1 MKNLIT
7 ILALVLGIGL
17 ANAQEKDIR
26 QQRSPEEMAKMQ
38 TERLTKELKL
48 TKPQQDSIHKY
59 VLASSVEQQKLF
71 KENVLKSDN
80 PEANRK
86 KMQAI
91 REKQTQKVKSFLNE
105 EQNKKYDEILKQRRQ
120 NIGKRNQAPKN

>member
-71 KENVLKSDN
+71 KENALKSDN

>member
-26 QQRSPEEMAKMQ
+26 QQKRPEEMAKMQ
-38 TERLTKELKL
+38 TERLTKELNL

-91 REKQTQKVKSFLNE
+91 REKQTQKVKTFLNE
-105 EQNKKYDEILKQRRQ
+105 EQGKKYDEILKQRRQ